1 LSIDQKSLRHVENL
15 CLETEEEEEE
25 EEEESRAGGKRI

>member
-1 LSIDQKSLRHVENL
+1 LSIGQRSLRHVENL
-15 CLETEEEEEE
+15 CSETEEE

>member
-25 EEEESRAGGKRI
+25 EESRAGGKRI